1 MMCFNESIKTH
12 KDAIELNHENMKVS
26 VTFVDPQF
34 NKILKYFPYS
44 EYVFWAS
51 FGFPFLS
58 ISSCFCLFQKEIIH
72 GSGSGVL
79 GSPVRCKGLSQEV
92 GLKYDLAEWSCN

>member
-26 VTFVDPQF
+26 VMFVDPQF

-51 FGFPFLS
+51 FGFPFS
-58 ISSCFCLFQKEIIH
+58 VFH
-72 GSGSGVL
+72 
-79 GSPVRCKGLSQEV
+79 
-92 GLKYDLAEWSCN
+92 LALAYFRRK

>member
-1 MMCFNESIKTH
+1 MCFNESIKTH
-12 KDAIELNHENMKVS
+12 KDAIELNYENMKVS

-44 EYVFWAS
+44 EFVFWAS

-58 ISSCFCLFQKEIIH
+58 ISSCFGLFQKEIIH
-72 GSGSGVL
+72 GSGIL
-79 GSPVRCKGLSQEV
+79 GSPVRSKGLSQEL
-92 GLKYDLAEWSCN
+92 GLKYDLAEWSFT

>member
-26 VTFVDPQF
+26 VMFVDPQF

-44 EYVFWAS
+44 EYVF
-51 FGFPFLS
+51 
-58 ISSCFCLFQKEIIH
+58 
-72 GSGSGVL
+72 
-79 GSPVRCKGLSQEV
+79 
-92 GLKYDLAEWSCN
+92 